1 MFACTGGGGR
11 GVIILQV
18 NIHQVNIH
26 QNKVCVAI
34 SDQTNIKEKIIPRDK
49 EVCDHQEDTII
60 RSKYAACQ
68 RPSTKDH

>member
-18 NIHQVNIH
+18 NIHQ
-26 QNKVCVAI
+26 NKVGVAI
-34 SDQTNIKEKIIPRDK
+34 SDQTNIKAKIIPRDK
-49 EVCDHQEDTII
+49 EVCDHQEDIII

-68 RPSTKDH
+68 HPSAKDH